1 MRLAL
6 NDINPLNAMLK
17 LALATA
23 KSQHKFFLRT
33 AENSTVTDVKA
44 LLMVLA
50 ESEADMMK
58 KIRHMMVTGILDELQ
73 ELAAAKDRDETPD
86 ATPFDPSR
94 AETDP
99 RIFVCNMALEKN
111 IRTYTFFL
119 TMATK
124 TKSEVV
130 STLFEYLALL
140 EMRQIGEMRRICK
153 TY

>member
-1 MRLAL
+1 MSEV
-6 NDINPLNAMLK
+6 NPLNAMLK

-23 KSQHKFFLRT
+23 KSQHNFFLRT
-33 AENSTVTDVKA
+33 AENSTMAEVKA

-50 ESEADMMK
+50 ESEEEMIQ
-58 KIRHMMVTGILDELQ
+58 KIQHMMITGILDEVQ
-73 ELAAAKDRDETPD
+73 ELAAAKDKDETPD
-86 ATPFDPSR
+86 ETPFDPSR
-94 AETDP
+94 TESDP
-99 RIFVCNMALEKN
+99 RIFVCNMALEKS
-111 IRTYTFFL
+111 IKTYTFYL

-140 EMRQIGEMRRICK
+140 EMRQIKELRRICG

>member
-1 MRLAL
+1 MAL
-6 NDINPLNAMLK
+6 TDVNPLNAMLK
-17 LALATA
+17 LAIAAA
-23 KSQHKFFLRT
+23 KSQLKFFLRT
-33 AENSTVTDVKA
+33 AENSEVAEVKA

-50 ESEADMMK
+50 ESESDMIS
-58 KIRHMMVTGILDELQ
+58 KIQHMMASGILDEIE
-73 ELAAAKDRDETPD
+73 ELAAAKDRDQTPD
-86 ATPFDPSR
+86 STPFDPTR
-94 AETDP
+94 AKTDP

-111 IRTYTFFL
+111 IKTYTFFL

-140 EMRQIGEMRRICK
+140 EMRQIGELRRICS

>member
-1 MRLAL
+1 MA
-6 NDINPLNAMLK
+6 
-17 LALATA
+17 
-23 KSQHKFFLRT
+23 
-33 AENSTVTDVKA
+33 DVKA

-50 ESEADMMK
+50 ESEDEMIQ
-58 KIRHMMVTGILDELQ
+58 KIQHMMITGILDEVE

-86 ATPFDPSR
+86 ETPFDPNR

-99 RIFVCNMALEKN
+99 RIFVCNMALEKS
-111 IRTYTFFL
+111 IKTYTFYL

-124 TKSEVV
+124 TKSEAV

-140 EMRQIGEMRRICK
+140 EMREIKELRRVCS

>member
-1 MRLAL
+1 MAL
-6 NDINPLNAMLK
+6 TDVNPLNAMLK

-23 KSQHKFFLRT
+23 KSQYKFFLRT
-33 AENSTVTDVKA
+33 AENSEVAEVKA

-50 ESEADMMK
+50 ESESDMMS
-58 KIRHMMVTGILDELQ
+58 KIQHMMMSGILDELE
-73 ELAAAKDRDETPD
+73 ELAAAKDRQSTPNS
-86 ATPFDPSR
+86 TPFDPSR

-140 EMRQIGEMRRICK
+140 EMRQIGELRRICS